1 MIPITGV
8 NSVTIHGLTADWNYS
23 INGYPNNNSV
33 ATRAVGPGHVYDSG
47 WLPKGDITE
56 DWPVEVG
63 LAHNK
68 SIKYIQICFRKANNS
83 VFTE

>member
-33 ATRAVGPGHVYDSG
+33 ATTSVGPGHVYDSG
-47 WLPKGDITE
+47 WLPKGAITE

-63 LAHNK
+63 LANNNT
-68 SIKYIQICFRKANNS
+68 IKYIQICFRKANNS

>member
-8 NSVTIHGLTADWNYS
+8 NSINLHGLTDDWNYS

-33 ATRAVGPGHVYDSG
+33 ATTAVGPGHVYDSG
-47 WLPKGDITE
+47 WLPKGNIKE
-56 DWPVEVG
+56 NWQVEVG
-63 LAHNK
+63 LANNK
-68 SIKYIQICFRKANNS
+68 SIKYIQICFRKTNNG